1 MCAAASL
8 RHHGR
13 VLEHAT
19 RVLAIRH
26 GETAWNTE
34 SRIQGHTDI
43 PLNDTGLW
51 QAERVAHALR
61 GESLQ
66 AVYSSDLQRART
78 TAQAIAQAQQLTLS
92 LDPGLRERH
101 FGHLEGLT
109 HQEITARWPEQARR
123 WRERD
128 PAFGRTVAKPCRL
141 STTGW
146 WAPWPASPGATPV
159 VALPWWPMAGYSIV
173 FTVRPTAC
181 RWRCPALEGGQ
192 RGHQPPALQPRGL
205 HPGGCGR

>member
-1 MCAAASL
+1 MHC
-8 RHHGR
+8 
-13 VLEHAT
+13 T
-19 RVLAIRH
+19 RILAIRH

-51 QAERVAHALR
+51 QAERVAQALL

-78 TAQAIAQAQQLTLS
+78 TAEAIAQAQQLTLS

-128 PAFGRTVAKPCRL
+128 PAFGPDGGETLQAFYDR
-141 STTGW
+141 
-146 WAPWPASPGATPV
+146 V
-159 VALPWWPMAGYSIV
+159 VCTLAGLA
-173 FTVRPTAC
+173 R
-181 RWRCPALEGGQ
+181 R
-192 RGHQPPALQPRGL
+192 
-205 HPGGCGR
+205 HPGGCMINTVPLWRSP